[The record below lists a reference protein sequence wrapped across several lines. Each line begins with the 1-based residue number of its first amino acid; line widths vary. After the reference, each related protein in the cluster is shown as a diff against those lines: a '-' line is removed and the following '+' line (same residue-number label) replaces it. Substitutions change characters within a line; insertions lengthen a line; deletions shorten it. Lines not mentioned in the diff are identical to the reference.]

1 MKVLLKVLLIVILI
15 SVLSSSF
22 SFAQNIQK
30 RSDII
35 ENYKGSKYY
44 MHFVQA
50 GETLQSIAKLYNV
63 SNVEILKAN
72 PEIATGLQPN
82 KVIRIPFVSEQSI
95 STVIKQDTINQ
106 SQPQSK
112 SHTSVHTV
120 QAKETWYG
128 IAREYN
134 VPVKELIKANPDVDT
149 LKIGM
154 PISIPAISEGYKII
168 TEGFAEHTVMP
179 KETLYSLSKQF
190 ETTVEELIRLNPSL
204 SDGLKIGQVLMV
216 PTKSVNNEAKLKI
229 QVTDTTYIKHEVMRK
244 ETLYSISR
252 LYGVDQND
260 ILKANPSL
268 NRRINKGDILRIP
281 KVVKEVK
288 AAVRPDTTILG
299 RPIGIQA
306 KEVNANVPCTVLAN
320 KDAEYNIALLVPM
333 QLEMV
338 DSISVSDPSGL
349 KAAHQSVSFDFIEFY
364 EGALIAADS
373 MASRGMNVKVHVF
386 DVDFGDEVKK
396 TRHLLNNR
404 EMTEM
409 DLIIGPFF
417 AESFN
422 LVAEFAKTHH
432 IAVVNPLSRR
442 AELVKDNEFIV
453 KMQPSGWAQYNAL
466 AQYIKSAHSDDNI
479 VIVKR
484 NQEENK
490 GLVQTIKS
498 ILSNDS
504 AKSIQVKDVT
514 YSSSGNGIN
523 KILSPS
529 KTNFLVIAT
538 SDKAVLPAILRDL
551 AAKTSEYKIEIVG
564 LPDWEEMELD
574 YNYLIKLNTHFF
586 KAWYV
591 DYSQPPVKHFLK
603 TFRGRYIAEPEVDK
617 YAYLGY
623 DATLYFLSALYSYG
637 SEFLNCIE
645 NYNQPGLSND
655 LKFIKTSSGG
665 YENYGTS
672 VFKYTDFTRQRL
684 N

>member
-1 MKVLLKVLLIVILI
+1 VKVLLKVILTVILI
-15 SVLSSSF
+15 SILSSSF
-22 SFAQNIQK
+22 SIAQNNQK
-30 RSDII
+30 KSDII

-44 MHFVQA
+44 MHFVQV

-82 KVIRIPFVSEQSI
+82 KVIRIPLVSEQSNN
-95 STVIKQDTINQ
+95 SVTKQDTINQ
-106 SQPQSK
+106 AQPQGK
-112 SHTSVHTV
+112 SQTSVHTV

-128 IAREYN
+128 IARQYN
-134 VPVKELIKANPDVDT
+134 VPVKELIKANPNIDT
-149 LKIGM
+149 LKVGM
-154 PISIPAISEGYKII
+154 PINIPAISEGYKVI
-168 TEGFAEHTVMP
+168 TQGYAEHTVMP

-204 SDGLKIGQVLMV
+204 SDGLKTGQVIMV
-216 PTKSVNNEAKLKI
+216 PTKSVNNEPRIQI

-268 NRRINKGDILRIP
+268 NGKINKGDILRIP
-281 KVVKEVK
+281 KVVKEVR

-299 RPIGIQA
+299 RPINIQA
-306 KEVNANVPCTVLAN
+306 KEENIKVPCTVMSN
-320 KDAEYNIALLVPM
+320 KNVQYNIALLVPM
-333 QLEMV
+333 QLENV

-349 KAAHQSVSFDFIEFY
+349 KAARESVCFDFIEFY

-373 MASRGMNVKVHVF
+373 LASRGMNVKVHVF
-386 DVDFGDEVKK
+386 DADFGDEIKK
-396 TRHLLNNR
+396 TRRLLNNR

-422 LVAEFAKTHH
+422 LVAEFAKNHH
-432 IAVVNPLSRR
+432 IPVINPLSRR
-442 AELVKDNEFIV
+442 AELVKDNEYIV

-466 AQYIKSAHSDDNI
+466 AQYVKSAHSDDNI
-479 VIVKR
+479 VIVKH

-490 GLVQTIKS
+490 GLIQTIKS
-498 ILSNDS
+498 ILTNDS
-504 AKSIQVKDVT
+504 TKNIQVKEVT
-514 YSSSGNGIN
+514 YSASGNGMS
-523 KILSPS
+523 KSLSPT
-529 KTNFLVIAT
+529 KTNFLIIAT
-538 SDKAVLPAILRDL
+538 SDKAILPAILRDL
-551 AAKTSEYKIEIVG
+551 AAKTSDYKIEIVG
-564 LPDWEEMELD
+564 LAEWEEMELD

-603 TFRGRYIAEPEVDK
+603 TFRSRYIAEPEVDK

-623 DATLYFLSALYSYG
+623 DATLYFLSALYNYG
-637 SEFLNCIE
+637 SGFLNCIE
-645 NYNQPGLSND
+645 NFNQPGLSND
-655 LKFIKTSSGG
+655 LKFKKISGGG